1 MQGDERRAVMSDAIG
16 VQVCAALGIDPTRVL
31 ALRLELA
38 GGEVAQVVVTRLL
51 SHRQGLEVA
60 NLLAQ
65 RYQLMECGEAVLQ
78 RIRPGDNAPGEG
90 RS

>member
-16 VQVCAALGIDPTRVL
+16 AQICAALGLDPTRVL

-51 SHRQGLEVA
+51 SHRHGLEVA

-78 RIRPGDNAPGEG
+78 RIRPGDNALGEG